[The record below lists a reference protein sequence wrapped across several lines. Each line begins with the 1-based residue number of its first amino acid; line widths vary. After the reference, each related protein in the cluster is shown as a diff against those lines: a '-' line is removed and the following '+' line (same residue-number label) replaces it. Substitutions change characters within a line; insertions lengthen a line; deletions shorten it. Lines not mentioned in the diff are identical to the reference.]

1 MHLCMTITA
10 PQLSHL
16 SANLSNMGSTRDQVM
31 DAMDAADAL
40 SARLGG
46 LPVAGMSRTE
56 VQAVLIRL
64 GRLREHV
71 QEVERRLTGRLVT
84 SGDPPQFGGPT
95 SAEVLAQRLRI
106 SPGEAQRRIDEAV
119 NEGPSAA

>member
-1 MHLCMTITA
+1 M
-10 PQLSHL
+10 S
-16 SANLSNMGSTRDQVM
+16 STRDQVM
-31 DAMDAADAL
+31 DTMDTVETL

-56 VQAVLIRL
+56 AQAVLIRL
-64 GRLREHV
+64 GRLRERV

-84 SGDPPQFGGPT
+84 SGRPLRFGART

-119 NEGPSAA
+119 NAGPSAA

>member
-1 MHLCMTITA
+1 
-10 PQLSHL
+10 
-16 SANLSNMGSTRDQVM
+16 M
-31 DAMDAADAL
+31 DAMDTVEAL
-40 SARLGG
+40 SERLGG

-56 VQAVLIRL
+56 AQAVLIRL

-84 SGDPPQFGGPT
+84 SGGRPQFAART

-106 SPGEAQRRIDEAV
+106 SPGEAQRRVDEAV

>member
-1 MHLCMTITA
+1 MHLCLTITA
-10 PQLSHL
+10 PHLSPL
-16 SANLSNMGSTRDQVM
+16 SANLSNVSSTRDQVM
-31 DAMDAADAL
+31 DAMDTVEAL

-46 LPVAGMSRTE
+46 LPVAGMSRPE
-56 VQAVLIRL
+56 AQAVLIRL
-64 GRLREHV
+64 GRLREHL

-84 SGDPPQFGGPT
+84 SGGPLQFGART